1 MLKRTRV
8 SSLCSVK
15 RGDDFEISRLL
26 AHVYDAYIMTGAIL
40 DDTHRVCQFSLF
52 RRAVG
57 GGTRGKLYASYADLM
72 TGLMIVTTYCGS
84 LSIVFTAG
92 GGSLRTLQYH
102 KNLHITP
109 CGCKLSTYK
118 KTGRKILRI
127 LTKKSQKYTMLSAK
141 KIKCYTFWDQNHT
154 GFTVKKS
161 NICSIL

>member
-1 MLKRTRV
+1 
-8 SSLCSVK
+8 
-15 RGDDFEISRLL
+15 
-26 AHVYDAYIMTGAIL
+26 MTGAIL

-52 RRAVG
+52 RGAVG

-141 KIKCYTFWDQNHT
+141 KSNVTPFGIKITLDSQSKSRIFALYYR
-154 GFTVKKS
+154 GVLSKKAPLS
-161 NICSIL
+161 NVTPFGIKIT